1 MRQPYSSISPKVVYQ
16 HASKSLRQVLPW
28 KSFRRS
34 VTKEQ
39 LVDMLLLMASL
50 CSSLSSVVKRFFDF
64 SDETGRKAIHEN
76 LPRNEQQL
84 TTSLVQAL
92 YDVAS
97 FSRPDRRRGWLVA
110 IDLHF
115 KSYYGKP
122 TTHTVGGHKKQ
133 GTNTFFAYATAVLL
147 HKKRRYTVGLCSLTK
162 GWESHKIVSQ
172 LLTQI
177 EEKGLKIKGVTLD
190 SGFDGGAVFKLLQE
204 RHLAY
209 SVPMRRKGMGSNP
222 RNDFFHG
229 RHRQISWMEWAIKAT
244 GEQVRTRVV
253 LWKGSLKTM
262 LFAFDGW
269 DDHHA
274 KNVHEQ
280 AVKARH
286 VYQRRFGIETSYRQ
300 KNQAEANTTSSRP
313 VYRLLLQG
321 IAYLLRQIWVVLT
334 ELLARSKQKPH
345 DDRDHS
351 FTVARM
357 LDWLA
362 DELKGVHQ
370 EDRNIPLLD

>member
-1 MRQPYSSISPKVVYQ
+1 M
-16 HASKSLRQVLPW
+16 
-28 KSFRRS
+28 
-34 VTKEQ
+34 
-39 LVDMLLLMASL
+39 VDMLLLMASL
-50 CSSLSSVVKRFFDF
+50 CSSLSNVVKRFFDF
-64 SDETGRKAIHEN
+64 SDETGRQALKNN
-76 LPRNEQQL
+76 LPDNDKQL
-84 TTSLVQAL
+84 TASLVRAL
-92 YDVAS
+92 YEVAN

-122 TTHTVGGHKKQ
+122 TSCTVGGHKKQ

-147 HKKRRYTVGLCSLTK
+147 HKKRRYTVGLCTVTK
-162 GWESHKIVSQ
+162 GWESREIVSR

-177 EEKGLKIKGVTLD
+177 EEKSLKIKGVTLD

-209 SVPMRRKGMGSNP
+209 SVPMRRKGKGNNP
-222 RNDFFHG
+222 RNDYFHG
-229 RHRQISWMEWAIKAT
+229 HHRQVSWMEWPIKAT
-244 GEQVRTRVV
+244 GEKVSTRVV
-253 LWKGSLKTM
+253 LWKGSAKTM

-269 DDHHA
+269 DDHRA
-274 KNVHEQ
+274 KNVHQQ
-280 AVKARH
+280 AVTARH

-300 KNQAEANTTSSRP
+300 KNQAEANTTSSHS

-334 ELLARSKQKPH
+334 ELLARSKQKQPH
-345 DDRDHS
+345 DQDDS
-351 FTVARM
+351 FTVAQM

-370 EDRNIPLLD
+370 EDRAIPLLN